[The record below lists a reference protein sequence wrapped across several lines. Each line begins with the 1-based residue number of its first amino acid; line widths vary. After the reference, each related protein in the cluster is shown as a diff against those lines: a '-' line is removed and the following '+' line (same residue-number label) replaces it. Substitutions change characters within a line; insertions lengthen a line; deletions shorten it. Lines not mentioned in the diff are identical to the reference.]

1 MKKIK
6 VFLGG
11 YINYTNAQNL
21 NCRAVAEH
29 LNKDKFE
36 AYSLKV
42 HFGDNEKYTTKSF
55 NCFKPFRI
63 TQHFGF
69 LWGIFHCD
77 VAYLP
82 KHIDTPVWVLKLSKW
97 LKKPIFTT
105 IEGNVTDLN
114 QQYNLIGLFGS
125 QQKMKNHFTYFNAV
139 FGITQQ
145 LINSTHQVIKMRK
158 TPLFLGVDLKNF
170 SHHNKEKLSSIVFVG
185 GLIKRKRVYEFIA
198 LAKLYPNIQFKIIGE
213 GPEQQSFQNN
223 LPTNVTFLGKLNH
236 KEMDAIFSSSDL
248 LFLPS
253 KSEGFP
259 KVILEAASAG
269 VPSVVYDSYGASD
282 WLEHKINGFIATNFE
297 EVQGI
302 INELLNDLKL
312 LEITSKNAVKL
323 AHRFD
328 WKNIINDWEKVIVD
342 LYNGK

>member
-21 NCRAVAEH
+21 NCRAIAEH

-36 AYSLKV
+36 VYALKV
-42 HFGDNEKYTTKSF
+42 HFGDNKKYTSKSF

-82 KHIDTPVWVLKLSKW
+82 KHIDTPVWVLKLAKW

-105 IEGNVTDLN
+105 IEGNVTDLSKP
-114 QQYNLIGLFGS
+114 NLIELFRS
-125 QQKMKNHFTYFNAV
+125 QRKMKNHFSYFNAV

-185 GLIKRKRVYEFIA
+185 GLIKRKRVEEFLR
-198 LAKLYPNIQFKIIGE
+198 LAEHFSNLQFHIIGE
-213 GPEQQSFQNN
+213 GPEGKKLKQTASK
-223 LPTNVTFLGKLNH
+223 NVVFHLVLSH

-269 VPSVVYDSYGASD
+269 VPSAVYDSYGASD
-282 WLEHKINGFIATNFE
+282 WMDNKKNGFVVSTFNQVE
-297 EVQGI
+297 ELV
-302 INELLNDLKL
+302 NELLENPIL
-312 LEITSKNAVKL
+312 LHEVSSNTQEL

-328 WKNIINDWEKVIVD
+328 WKNIINDWENVIVD